1 MFKILVSDI
10 THHPDNEN
18 IYQLS
23 DIDDLISSIE
33 DVGLLQPLV
42 IDQHNQVISG
52 NRRLK
57 AILNLNWNEVSV
69 ERQVVDNEDIGK
81 FLVHYNKFRN
91 KTYREILNEYHVL
104 EKYYRGSVGRPKKDV
119 PQNKKFSGRDLI
131 SKELNLSSSQLGKM
145 LIIEKEDPSLIDLID
160 KDILTVSQCY
170 LQVSR
175 IRKERESRS
184 NQPNPSSISHPNSPN
199 FTFIKKSSSDMSEI
213 QVGEVQMVFTS
224 PPYWNKRMYDNSE
237 GWLGNESSPD
247 SYVNNL
253 IDHFKDTRR
262 VLSDQGSFFLNIGD
276 TFKDG
281 NLQNIPYKV
290 VMGLQEE
297 GWILRNQIV
306 WRKTNPKPSSS
317 KSNLTPSWE
326 PIFHLVKSMNYHYK
340 HTLGPMSSNTKP
352 SLPPRHRSTKER
364 DPSITSISPY
374 IPREGKNIGDYF
386 DESIVESAV
395 ANQPRQEGKEHPAPF
410 PSKIVVL
417 PLLQTTNEGDLV
429 LDPFHGSG
437 TTGKVS
443 NTYGRRYIGYDLKEY

>member
-160 KDILTVSQCY
+160 KDI
-170 LQVSR
+170 
-175 IRKERESRS
+175 
-184 NQPNPSSISHPNSPN
+184 
-199 FTFIKKSSSDMSEI
+199 F
-213 QVGEVQMVFTS
+213 
-224 PPYWNKRMYDNSE
+224 
-237 GWLGNESSPD
+237 
-247 SYVNNL
+247 
-253 IDHFKDTRR
+253 
-262 VLSDQGSFFLNIGD
+262 
-276 TFKDG
+276 
-281 NLQNIPYKV
+281 
-290 VMGLQEE
+290 
-297 GWILRNQIV
+297 
-306 WRKTNPKPSSS
+306 
-317 KSNLTPSWE
+317 
-326 PIFHLVKSMNYHYK
+326 
-340 HTLGPMSSNTKP
+340 
-352 SLPPRHRSTKER
+352 
-364 DPSITSISPY
+364 
-374 IPREGKNIGDYF
+374 
-386 DESIVESAV
+386 
-395 ANQPRQEGKEHPAPF
+395 
-410 PSKIVVL
+410 
-417 PLLQTTNEGDLV
+417 
-429 LDPFHGSG
+429 
-437 TTGKVS
+437 
-443 NTYGRRYIGYDLKEY
+443 